1 MGENQNIS
9 DDELLAA
16 FKGEQ
21 PTVSYPVYSKE
32 EAKGISDEEMLSAF
46 KGTSPGMQTSGG
58 TLSGGGGM
66 FVPEMLGSHAPADES
81 SLVQGG
87 ALGSGNFAPY
97 SIKVGKFDPYAGIT
111 DPATRKG
118 LVETVFSQ
126 ITDPQELDE
135 LQKKVPWYNMSENPV
150 QTDSLFQYKWEKAS
164 SPFEIAHG
172 AAEAGL
178 GMLTSLPPLVL
189 GAGRLAKDAL
199 MGAMYAGDPTEF
211 GKGRTLTEEQKKGM
225 SDRQIQDAELSDR
238 DKLIR
243 SSRAFGDAALE
254 AEEQLRKAALEFAE
268 NKSMLWDKARVN
280 VLRAT
285 ANFGDPGF
293 TPAVSIE
300 EENARR
306 DAASAQAMVDA
317 RRNFEKRLNA
327 KHVEFLQKERTPAV
341 LAREIESAWKYPA
354 VKSFAIDVIENLMPS
369 AEDIAF
375 DVNSGAPGFGGDFA
389 PVVSTKPAGGIDLQA
404 AKVLRR
410 AQAAEA
416 AEAGVQAAI
425 AEANRLREDPEQVG
439 AIAMTTPLNIVGA
452 GGMVLGGLGRA
463 NQALVRGLRAVGKT
477 EQEINA
483 MFSAERAALQAERA
497 NAAMALEQ
505 PGRLE
510 RALGST
516 ADRIDKVKAAIG
528 DIPLPAQYAGMA
540 ALGGIGGAVTS
551 EDPLA
556 GFVKGAGAGA
566 AGRLGM
572 KLGGEALLNAP
583 RLGQELLKAGRL
595 SGAEMGRFEA
605 LEKLGSASPEVQRF
619 VNWSQKAGGG
629 QALDFIEKNANV
641 FVQHNISMLP
651 MMVAMGVLE
660 DKDAQEFAQMWA
672 EFATYGFIHG
682 QVLGGILGN
691 DPVRARMDR
700 DAQMRQAQRIMLAS
714 SPETRSNLTNLNW
727 DRVVEQSQ
735 ARVDRAFLELNE
747 RRQADPN
754 SPETAKANEDYQFAL
769 RLHNENLTAPPE
781 ARAMFEDGI
790 KLSLAKVSNMIN
802 GVLTPNSNMNI
813 ELLTREQIIEKMIE
827 ANPSYNGPGLPMT
840 EEQALERNPGADG
853 AMISKGKDKNG
864 FSIDP
869 ARDTVFINIDNALQK
884 SKLSG
889 ESIANTLAHEAV
901 GHGLFSKKEYRE
913 SIAPLYNKLFG
924 TEIIDENGNWKQ
936 VSPSEPG
943 LSREDLIQK
952 FFTKYLGGKDPQ
964 EVASYAKASGVWDQA
979 NDTFNTNKI
988 VELMREEVLA
998 EAHAGRFFG
1007 DPESPLQ
1014 RGIGWIASRV
1024 SGRNL
1029 RAALN
1034 HLYSVAGPA
1043 VYQQWTSGLTGATYS
1058 PEVMRAIRNVESQ
1071 MKKYDGDFIDAEKGE
1086 AVAAPITKKDVMKSK
1101 EMLQKYYGDTGK
1113 FETKP
1118 IAIVTDAQGNVV
1130 QSVPLRDNEAF
1141 EGSWNFHE
1149 DDATGSNLPNRERGF
1164 GDIPLELAGVQVP
1177 VGGRL
1182 QVQRQIAY
1190 DEATGKPIERKN
1202 KETVEHLK
1210 RRVQMLRDA
1219 IDNAGDQSQ
1228 LGRFRAVGGREGDED
1243 LHYTGKL
1250 TAEQRAAVAGLP
1262 ESVVPA
1268 SIKELLFK
1276 YDDLMSRGDGTVL
1289 DIDYASRL
1297 NDKGNYQA
1305 FSPKVRQIVP
1315 LQLHLSKAGNFY
1327 TTAWDIS
1334 DLRRKVRLYEKYAK
1348 GVFEPWGGD
1357 TQKFWNEFRTI
1368 LLPNLTNADPSVP
1381 GWQGLDADPN
1391 VAKLKRTIYEKM
1403 LGAPNPNVPNVE
1415 SIPDLPRDK
1424 FSRSE
1429 RKLDKQSS
1437 FDQIIKSFRLDSVTA
1452 AEENA
1457 NSAYKYPIP
1466 YKARFMPEQEVK
1478 PEDQRAELP
1487 AVFEPSILKGLRSI
1501 NAYYMGAGAPAARL
1515 PLDTTETFVTRFKP
1529 RQNEEDAMVSHG
1541 FYSKAGA
1548 VLLDKMPNRAS
1559 AAQLKGILDPQKGS
1573 GVKPEELKFSG
1584 INQFIDATQ
1593 AEKGYVTKDDI
1604 RKWLKEDYAANFA
1617 TQTEFG
1623 DIGGTQYD
1631 KYVLPGGKNYKEVVL
1646 KFNPEIDLSNISYYK
1661 DPYSG
1666 EYQARSQGLTEYGYG
1681 KTKEEAFDMLSSR
1694 VKSGK
1699 YKRPL
1704 FTSSHFPDVP
1714 DYVAHLRTAEHG
1726 TGLLIEEAQSD
1737 LHQKARE
1744 EGYERFPDT
1753 TGWRAEINIRQNDLF
1768 PGKNKMHSVYDQQG
1782 AFVTSLVASSE
1793 SQAIQKAAELRREGV
1808 PDAPFRKDW
1817 PLQLFK
1823 YALKDAVESGKE
1835 WVGWTG
1841 GEAQADR
1848 YSLANKIDTLAYDT
1862 VNQKLIALRAGN
1874 RVFDKSVPTSEVS
1887 NYVGKEIAE
1896 KLLSSKD
1903 RGNGMRMIYP
1913 EDMKIGGEG
1922 MKGFYDVMLPKEIGK
1937 YVKQWGAKVEQGTL
1951 EGKKYNFELFNPEG
1965 EPEGVFVLRDTLTGK
1980 FLADA
1985 EKETFASR
1993 AEDGE
1998 LMSKRAAE
2006 SIAEAFAKT
2015 TDAPKIWKIA
2025 ITPEM
2030 RESVAGGQT
2039 RFMPSAAELPVS
2051 KFEDEYRRVPG
2062 QEELDAMKAK
2072 LPKYSATVDVSGNR
2086 DNLYLIKLFDE
2097 SDNQIGYAHASRNPK
2112 DPTSGLEVESTH
2124 IEGDYRGKGY
2134 GQALYREIAKL
2145 AQGLGLSKLT
2155 SSTTSRLAAN
2165 ARSKILE
2172 TNWRG
2177 AGWDAESKVPS
2188 NIRFSP
2194 AKLDSE
2200 YMAAFEVKDEERAR
2214 ELVDQAAKQA
2224 GYNYKV
2230 YRGVENDYI
2239 KGDGYVFGKADQT
2252 YFTGNRALAETYA
2265 NFMGRNPEGVV
2276 YDTYLRLENP
2286 FIPEDINDAANF
2298 EYDAKRL
2305 REKGYDGV
2313 IGSHG
2318 GVEGARNGQV
2328 DVAVAFDPSQIK
2340 SADPFTY
2347 DNEGRL
2353 IPLSERFNV
2362 GTGDIRFMPA
2372 KSEDEYRRVPTQAE
2386 LDERKARLPKY
2397 KIDIKEGDFWGQ
2409 EGVSE
2414 IRIDVYP
2421 EGSTKPATFAELL
2434 VDPNDPEIVHV
2445 KRTGTFNSFE
2455 GKGFGDALYR
2465 EVAKYAQSIGA
2476 TKLYGEPIS
2485 RAATLRREKLFNTE
2499 TGRPDP
2505 QGGYAWASSEIP
2517 ANIRFMPAKKGALEG
2532 IQPELK
2538 EEERRFF
2545 FTTSTERDAAIAE
2558 LIADGSEKD
2567 IEHLNRNSILHA
2579 MTGIKDIDISIENT
2593 RGVYKGDQEV
2603 SAITTVKAKR
2613 GADMDAVRSRFMD
2626 LAKVFKQME
2635 VLEEKVGAGK
2645 EELLGQVD
2653 NEGFKHVHS
2662 AVVEI
2667 GKMKPEMIEEA
2678 RKKAG
2683 IDGMTMADGRVEL
2696 LNRGDDNEFIKRAT
2710 AFREAIN
2717 ELGGNVRG
2725 FEKGISSI
2733 RSFSENPE
2741 EYPGTVGYDDP
2752 SLHLQT
2758 ERGAGGAEYG
2768 RLNTPLARKLAQ
2780 LGAFAAPAEGRRNFF
2795 EAKDVTKEQAKF
2807 QAEVAKVFDSLP
2819 ENDMQSEL
2827 TQEAYA
2833 ALAKEIKEQY
2843 VILTSGPDGLKFTS
2857 KLYSEGGEPYKNSDA
2872 AIRDIRENNR
2882 LDFLKTDADAFGP
2895 PGSDFSG
2902 HPLLKDSG
2910 LKDSNGVPLLYND
2923 LFRAVHDTIAH
2934 GMFGSSFGPVGEEGA
2949 YHVHARTIQNPLARW
2964 AMMTETR
2971 GQNSWVNYRPEMLK
2985 KNGMPLQKGDTGY
2998 IPLQDR
3004 GFAVQKA
3011 ALLPL
3016 EYALTGDKEVD
3027 KPIMDLMKTLG
3038 TYARGSRPATKQELA
3053 AEARVKKGVIA
3064 EQKEASEFVKG
3075 AKGIISDSIFV
3086 DGNNKVKTSVED
3098 VPPYY
3103 LMSLG
3108 VRPLPNIEM
3117 VKEKGQKGGTPKDLL
3132 KLAQNPEKYD
3142 AFAKRL
3148 IASADTLYADPG
3160 RFVSPKG
3167 YSEFMRENGITGTV
3181 LSPPSMLKMLIETPQ
3196 QYLDLLTGG
3205 FHEEKTVKGGWEAAN
3220 SGLNGVMEMRALCGP
3235 EGPPPMIT
3243 ALHHLWGTLSKQ
3255 LPPLDQEACWL
3266 RLISDKR
3273 VLGAIQSSIDGTFDP
3288 LTGNWREIVASRL
3301 AETNN
3306 NSTQKFG
3313 NNAKSNANS
3322 FLLMLSRH
3330 NGRWNEV
3337 SDLYKTDDPAVM
3349 RTQFWGLNH
3358 GPSGIKNKVQGFIG
3372 LTFGV
3377 KAAVLDRWR
3386 WVELHLPMAMKL
3398 AGKSRPKDYFEYTG
3412 VNKDTPED
3420 PTGIYKNYG
3429 TAESSHPA
3437 YSTTLYTGLE
3447 RATNAAINNY
3457 APLRDYLGAHADAG
3471 GLHWHV
3477 WNAIKNESVGHSS
3490 LDLTKSYLQKY
3501 GRNMTPDSFHQH
3513 LMNSSVYVEG
3523 ENKGQIVR
3531 LIMTN
3536 GEFKVERQ

>member
-1 MGENQNIS
+1 MAENQNIS

-21 PTVSYPVYSKE
+21 PTASYPVYSKK
-32 EAKGISDEEMLSAF
+32 EATGISDEEMLSAF
-46 KGTSPGMQTSGG
+46 KGTSPEMQTSGG

-81 SLVQGG
+81 SLVKGG
-87 ALGSGNFAPY
+87 ALGSGSFAPY

-118 LVETVFSQ
+118 LAETVFSQ

-150 QTDSLFQYKWEKAS
+150 QTDSLFQYKYNKAS
-164 SPFEIAHG
+164 NPFELASG

-189 GAGRLAKDAL
+189 GAGRLGMDAFK
-199 MGAMYAGDPTEF
+199 AAVYAGDPTAF
-211 GKGRTLTEEQKKGM
+211 GRGRTLTEEQKKGL

-254 AEEQLRKAALEFAE
+254 TEEQLRTALVDFAE
-268 NKSMLWDKARVN
+268 AKSMLWDKARVN
-280 VLRAT
+280 TLRAT
-285 ANFGDPGF
+285 ANLSDPEF
-293 TPAVSIE
+293 TPAISIE

-306 DAASAQAMVDA
+306 DTASAQAMVDA

-327 KHVEFLQKERTPAV
+327 KHVEFLQREKNPAV
-341 LAREIESAWKYPA
+341 LAREIEAVWKYPA
-354 VKSFAIDVIENLMPS
+354 VKSFAADVVESLMPS
-369 AEDIAF
+369 AEDIQSYLS
-375 DVNSGAPGFGGDFA
+375 SGVPGFGGDFA
-389 PVVSTKPAGGIDLQA
+389 PVFATQATGGIDVQT
-404 AKVLRR
+404 AKALRR
-410 AQAAEA
+410 AEAVEA
-416 AEAGVQAAI
+416 AEAGVQAMI
-425 AEANRLREDPEQVG
+425 AESNRLREDPEQVG
-439 AIAMTTPLNIVGA
+439 AIAMTTPLNIFGA
-452 GGMVLGGLGRA
+452 GAAILGGLGKASQGIR
-463 NQALVRGLRAVGKT
+463 RGLEAVSKT
-477 EQEINA
+477 APEINA
-483 MFSAERAALQAERA
+483 ARSAQSAATQTERA
-497 NAAMALEQ
+497 NAARALEQ
-505 PGRLE
+505 PGWLE
-510 RALGST
+510 KPLGSI
-516 ADRIDKVKAAIG
+516 ADTFDKAKAAIG

-735 ARVDRAFLELNE
+735 ARVEHASQELAE
-747 RRQADPN
+747 RTQEDPN
-754 SPETAKANEDYQFAL
+754 SPDTAKAKQDYQFAL

-853 AMISKGKDKNG
+853 AMISKGKDKSG

-952 FFTKYLGGKDPQ
+952 FFTKYLGGKNPQ

-1014 RGIGWIASRV
+1014 RGIGWVASRV

-1043 VYQQWTSGLTGATYS
+1043 VYQQWTSGVTGATYS

-1086 AVAAPITKKDVMKSK
+1086 AVAAPITKKDVMKSN
-1101 EMLQKYYGDTGK
+1101 ELLQKYFVDTGK

-1202 KETVEHLK
+1202 KATVEYLK

-1228 LGRFRAVGGREGDED
+1228 LGRFRAVGGKEGDED

-1415 SIPDLPRDK
+1415 SIPDLSRDK

-1501 NAYYMGAGAPAARL
+1501 NASYMGAGAPTARL
-1515 PLDTTETFVTRFKP
+1515 PLDTAETFVTRFKP

-1541 FYSKAGA
+1541 FYSKAGT

-1584 INQFIDATQ
+1584 INQFIDAKQ
-1593 AEKGYVTKDDI
+1593 AEKGFVTKDDI
-1604 RKWLKEDYAANFA
+1604 RKWLKEDYAAEFA

-1631 KYVLPGGKNYKEVVL
+1631 KYALPGGENYKEVVL
-1646 KFNPEIDLSNISYYK
+1646 KVP
-1661 DPYSG
+1661 G
-1666 EYQARSQGLTEYGYG
+1666 
-1681 KTKEEAFDMLSSR
+1681 TKF
-1694 VKSGK
+1694 K
-1699 YKRPL
+1699 
-1704 FTSSHFPDVP
+1704 SSHFADVP
-1714 DYVAHLRTAEHG
+1714 NYVAHLRTAEHG
-1726 TGLLIEEAQSD
+1726 TGLLVEEMQSD

-1744 EGYERFPDT
+1744 KGYKEPIPVEELIPKMESDLANLTKEKERLFEQYKEAGQELRSMPGVASELTESQKEQVAKLREFQNDFEENIY
-1753 TGWRAEINIRQNDLF
+1753 EINAAIEGVKEDIAGYKTGER
-1768 PGKNKMHSVYDQQG
+1768 
-1782 AFVTSLVASSE
+1782 VTYRGS
-1793 SQAIQKAAELRREGV
+1793 V

-1823 YALKDAVESGKE
+1823 YALKDAVEAGKE
-1835 WVGWTG
+1835 WVGWTA

-1862 VNQKLIALRAGN
+1862 VNQKLIASRAGN
-1874 RVFDKSVPTSEVS
+1874 RVFDKNVPTSEVS

-1937 YVKQWGAKVEQGTL
+1937 YVKQWGATVEPGVVNVKKIGKWQLFDRDGDVAGTAYS
-1951 EGKKYNFELFNPEG
+1951 EKDAQNFATQIGGSFKQTESS
-1965 EPEGVFVLRDTLTGK
+1965 
-1980 FLADA
+1980 
-1985 EKETFASR
+1985 ETS
-1993 AEDGE
+1993 D
-1998 LMSKRAAE
+1998 
-2006 SIAEAFAKT
+2006 
-2015 TDAPKIWKIA
+2015 KIWKIA

-2039 RFMPSAAELPVS
+2039 RFMPSVAVVPERFTGTGEEEQRRGRYIEPPKAFKRFDISQYEPGGKFFDAETGEDLTNKSYENASIAVVNGKPMLVANNEAESTGTGPLFKTNLFKQKAGWKWVSEGAPDTSTIVSVEGQGKHLYALQADFQNGVKMARYEGKASEPRLRPTGRGELTMGEQIGTIDIRGREHPVY
-2051 KFEDEYRRVPG
+2051 DRVTIGAEP
-2062 QEELDAMKAK
+2062 E
-2072 LPKYSATVDVSGNR
+2072 SAT
-2086 DNLYLIKLFDE
+2086 
-2097 SDNQIGYAHASRNPK
+2097 
-2112 DPTSGLEVESTH
+2112 
-2124 IEGDYRGKGY
+2124 
-2134 GQALYREIAKL
+2134 
-2145 AQGLGLSKLT
+2145 
-2155 SSTTSRLAAN
+2155 
-2165 ARSKILE
+2165 
-2172 TNWRG
+2172 
-2177 AGWDAESKVPS
+2177 
-2188 NIRFSP
+2188 RFSP

-2200 YMAAFEVKDEERAR
+2200 YTAAFEAKDEEKAR

-2224 GYNYKV
+2224 GYTYKV

-2252 YFTGNRALAETYA
+2252 YFTGNRALADTYA

-2347 DNEGRL
+2347 DNAGRL

-2372 KSEDEYRRVPTQAE
+2372 KE
-2386 LDERKARLPKY
+2386 
-2397 KIDIKEGDFWGQ
+2397 
-2409 EGVSE
+2409 
-2414 IRIDVYP
+2414 
-2421 EGSTKPATFAELL
+2421 
-2434 VDPNDPEIVHV
+2434 
-2445 KRTGTFNSFE
+2445 
-2455 GKGFGDALYR
+2455 
-2465 EVAKYAQSIGA
+2465 
-2476 TKLYGEPIS
+2476 
-2485 RAATLRREKLFNTE
+2485 
-2499 TGRPDP
+2499 
-2505 QGGYAWASSEIP
+2505 
-2517 ANIRFMPAKKGALEG
+2517 GALEG

-2538 EEERRFF
+2538 EEERRAKKN
-2545 FTTSTERDAAIAE
+2545 TSLRVKMTREALTDAALSQENWRNWYSEHQETLDDFFGKHAGLFQNILAITSQAASVKANVGLGLKAFGQLMRGEDFDGYLPAVAGNLAKLRDETGPGGQKIQAFTAANEGDTSSVVVDRHISRMLFGVDTPSAKQFAKASKVLTEVADKIGWTPAQVQAALWAHSIVQSGKQPQSYGSYLKQLESRPLTKKERAAGLEGNQLTRRIGGFGEGSAGVDATGRTRGRYSPDDSGSLSGVEPVAGPGGGEKALFDKALTALSETGVTQVESVLPAASTDSKLTNDVVSLSDSGGQMRFMPLGAKAQAE
-2558 LIADGSEKD
+2558 LSPEEKQRYVNFTKGNWTEIQDAPKITMHDLIGRKVFPAFADLTSGGR
-2567 IEHLNRNSILHA
+2567 I
-2579 MTGIKDIDISIENT
+2579 
-2593 RGVYKGDQEV
+2593 YKGIDSSE
-2603 SAITTVKAKR
+2603 I
-2613 GADMDAVRSRFMD
+2613 AVPIETHGGPEWP
-2626 LAKVFKQME
+2626 LIQP
-2635 VLEEKVGAGK
+2635 EKVGEETNVWSNQGAGVSTTKANRANERAVMLVTAMDKNAHISNTEVANAIISTNVAYARDKRLDKLQVESLDARIK
-2645 EELLGQVD
+2645 EEMPDFPGIQSPDINVYVSKLPFQGDNSRARLAKILSQKDAEDLGAVNVQRVLDEMRAPSYEGARIGEAVLAIELTPGAPVVKLGESGSMTHPSYQYAVRGRVIGRLERPMALEMIYKDYLNARRAAGSPESGDRRSIALAMPTQLITQEIADAIPQTKYQNIKSSRHAQVLAMALN
-2653 NEGFKHVHS
+2653 NEWRSSVGKVKDGAVAPSEFINSLNASEAKIALDKYTLPEITKKIKAGEITLHQLGSSEVFFATKPGDPATGYGKNPKDFGFGENEKTLSLVLNGERGTAGMGDAIVMKALQEGVTALDCFAVKS
-2662 AVVEI
+2662 SKYPDGMLPALYGRFGFETVGEIPFDPSYYTKLEVEDLKRFWKKNGWDESTGYPAVVL
-2667 GKMKPEMIEEA
+2667 MKWKGNESQRTSTLLDLA
-2678 RKKAG
+2678 GQSSAG
-2683 IDGMTMADGRVEL
+2683 IRGRAATIVGDARSSSGRTSGGQSEGSQ
-2696 LNRGDDNEFIKRAT
+2696 RGSGEGDTGRGGGSEGA
-2710 AFREAIN
+2710 ALQGVQ
-2717 ELGGNVRG
+2717 LGR
-2725 FEKGISSI
+2725 
-2733 RSFSENPE
+2733 
-2741 EYPGTVGYDDP
+2741 GTVG
-2752 SLHLQT
+2752 
-2758 ERGAGGAEYG
+2758 A
-2768 RLNTPLARKLAQ
+2768 
-2780 LGAFAAPAEGRRNFF
+2780 
-2795 EAKDVTKEQAKF
+2795 V
-2807 QAEVAKVFDSLP
+2807 
-2819 ENDMQSEL
+2819 
-2827 TQEAYA
+2827 
-2833 ALAKEIKEQY
+2833 
-2843 VILTSGPDGLKFTS
+2843 
-2857 KLYSEGGEPYKNSDA
+2857 GE
-2872 AIRDIRENNR
+2872 
-2882 LDFLKTDADAFGP
+2882 
-2895 PGSDFSG
+2895 
-2902 HPLLKDSG
+2902 LLKMSPDE
-2910 LKDSNGVPLLYND
+2910 LRN
-2923 LFRAVHDTIAH
+2923 
-2934 GMFGSSFGPVGEEGA
+2934 
-2949 YHVHARTIQNPLARW
+2949 
-2964 AMMTETR
+2964 
-2971 GQNSWVNYRPEMLK
+2971 
-2985 KNGMPLQKGDTGY
+2985 
-2998 IPLQDR
+2998 
-3004 GFAVQKA
+3004 
-3011 ALLPL
+3011 
-3016 EYALTGDKEVD
+3016 
-3027 KPIMDLMKTLG
+3027 LG
-3038 TYARGSRPATKQELA
+3038 
-3053 AEARVKKGVIA
+3053 I
-3064 EQKEASEFVKG
+3064 
-3075 AKGIISDSIFV
+3075 
-3086 DGNNKVKTSVED
+3086 
-3098 VPPYY
+3098 
-3103 LMSLG
+3103 
-3108 VRPLPNIEM
+3108 
-3117 VKEKGQKGGTPKDLL
+3117 
-3132 KLAQNPEKYD
+3132 NPE
-3142 AFAKRL
+3142 
-3148 IASADTLYADPG
+3148 
-3160 RFVSPKG
+3160 
-3167 YSEFMRENGITGTV
+3167 
-3181 LSPPSMLKMLIETPQ
+3181 
-3196 QYLDLLTGG
+3196 
-3205 FHEEKTVKGGWEAAN
+3205 
-3220 SGLNGVMEMRALCGP
+3220 
-3235 EGPPPMIT
+3235 
-3243 ALHHLWGTLSKQ
+3243 
-3255 LPPLDQEACWL
+3255 
-3266 RLISDKR
+3266 
-3273 VLGAIQSSIDGTFDP
+3273 
-3288 LTGNWREIVASRL
+3288 
-3301 AETNN
+3301 
-3306 NSTQKFG
+3306 
-3313 NNAKSNANS
+3313 S
-3322 FLLMLSRH
+3322 F
-3330 NGRWNEV
+3330 
-3337 SDLYKTDDPAVM
+3337 
-3349 RTQFWGLNH
+3349 
-3358 GPSGIKNKVQGFIG
+3358 NK
-3372 LTFGV
+3372 
-3377 KAAVLDRWR
+3377 
-3386 WVELHLPMAMKL
+3386 
-3398 AGKSRPKDYFEYTG
+3398 
-3412 VNKDTPED
+3412 
-3420 PTGIYKNYG
+3420 
-3429 TAESSHPA
+3429 
-3437 YSTTLYTGLE
+3437 
-3447 RATNAAINNY
+3447 
-3457 APLRDYLGAHADAG
+3457 
-3471 GLHWHV
+3471 
-3477 WNAIKNESVGHSS
+3477 
-3490 LDLTKSYLQKY
+3490 
-3501 GRNMTPDSFHQH
+3501 
-3513 LMNSSVYVEG
+3513 
-3523 ENKGQIVR
+3523 
-3531 LIMTN
+3531 
-3536 GEFKVERQ
+3536 